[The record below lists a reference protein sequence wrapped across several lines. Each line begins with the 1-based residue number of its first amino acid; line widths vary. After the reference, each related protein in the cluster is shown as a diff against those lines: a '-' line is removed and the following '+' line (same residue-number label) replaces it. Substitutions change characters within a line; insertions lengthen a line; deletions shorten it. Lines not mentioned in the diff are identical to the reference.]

1 MVITEGKF
9 FNMKKL
15 LKVLCCTTLLIC
27 MGCSSKS
34 HLDANNPV
42 TVKLWNYYTGKQLES
57 FNALVEDFNR
67 SVGKDKGIIVEVTGF
82 GNVNELGNSVLD
94 AANKKVG
101 AKEVPNIFAAY
112 ADTAYLI
119 DSLGLVQDLKPYFSD
134 KELSQY
140 VDGYIEEGM
149 FNEELKI
156 FPTAKST
163 EIMMINMTDFNKF
176 AKVSGVQLE
185 DLSTIEGMT
194 AVSQKYYQYTDEL
207 TPKPNDG
214 KAFFGRDAMANYIVI
229 GLKQFGHDIV
239 TVSSDGKATLDF
251 DKETVKKLWD
261 NYYTPYV
268 HGYFLSEGRFR
279 SDDVKLGNIVSFVG
293 SSSGATFFPNQ
304 VIIDDENTYPID
316 VKVLEAPLFKDG
328 QKYAVQQG
336 AGMVVT
342 KSDDAHVE
350 GSVEFLK
357 WFTQQEQNIAFS
369 IDSGYLPVTKKANE
383 LSTIESLTN
392 IESDLMK
399 EVIETSVNTVNDKK
413 LYTTKAF
420 DNGAKLR
427 TKLEECLKNKADED
441 RKAVVKAIDEGKDMD
456 SLLSLYDSQNYFDEW
471 YEETYQVLK
480 DIVG

>member
-1 MVITEGKF
+1 
-9 FNMKKL
+9 MKKI
-15 LKVLCCTTLLIC
+15 LKVLCCATLLIC

-34 HLDANNPV
+34 HLDADNPV
-42 TVKLWNYYTGKQLES
+42 TIKLWNYYTGKQLES
-57 FNALVEDFNR
+57 FNTLVENFNR
-67 SVGKDKGIIVEVTGF
+67 SVGKEKGIIVEVTGF

-112 ADTAYLI
+112 ADTAYLV

-140 VDGYIEEGM
+140 IEGYIEEGM
-149 FNEELKI
+149 FNGEFKI

-176 AKVSGVQLE
+176 AKVSGVKLE
-185 DLSTIEGMT
+185 DLSTIEGIT
-194 AVSQKYYQYTDEL
+194 EVSKKYYEYTDQL
-207 TPKPNDG
+207 TPKANDG

-239 TVSSDGKATLDF
+239 SVSDDKATLDF

-261 NYYTPYV
+261 NYYIPYV
-268 HGYFLSEGRFR
+268 HGYFSAKGRFR
-279 SDDVKLGNIVSFVG
+279 SDDVKLGNILSFVG

-304 VIIDDENTYPID
+304 VIVDDEETYPID
-316 VKVLEAPLFKDG
+316 VKVLEAPLFKEG

-342 KSDDAHVE
+342 KSDDAHIE

-357 WFTQQEQNIAFS
+357 WFTKQEQNIAFS

-383 LSTIESLTN
+383 LSVIESSTK
-392 IESDLMK
+392 IESHLMK
-399 EVIETSVNTVNDKK
+399 EVIEKSVNTVNTKN

-427 TKLEECLKNKADED
+427 TELEECLKNKATED
-441 RKAVVKAIDEGKDMD
+441 RQAVMKAINEGKDID
-456 SLLSLYDSQNYFDEW
+456 SLWSLYDSQDYFNKW
-471 YEETYQVLK
+471 YQETYQVLK